1 MTNLVPPPFTSGKS
15 LMERVEDALLPLINL
30 VFLLLMFFIVAG
42 QISDEPLPEL
52 PATSQTREQQPPR
65 ADLTV
70 DAEGNWLIGED
81 TLNKRSLIARLPA
94 PDQQQPLRI
103 AAAENIAMADLEAL
117 FGVLEQGGY
126 TDILLLTEPGG

>member
-1 MTNLVPPPFTSGKS
+1 MTNLVPPPFASGKS

-42 QISDEPLPEL
+42 QISDEPLPKL
-52 PATSQTREQQPPR
+52 PATSQAREKHPPQ
-65 ADLTV
+65 ADLMV
-70 DAEGNWLIGED
+70 DAEGNWLIGGE
-81 TLNKRSLIARLPA
+81 TLNKGSLMASLPA
-94 PDQQQPLRI
+94 PGQEHPLRI